1 MRKDFRISG
10 SGGQGVVSLAIL
22 LANVY
27 GVYENYEVA
36 QTQSYGAAARGGGPA
51 RRGSSYPTSR

>member
-36 QTQSYGAAARGGGPA
+36 QTQSYGAAARGGA
-51 RRGSSYPTSR
+51 S

>member
-36 QTQSYGAAARGGGPA
+36 QTQSYGAAARAEPA